1 MELITRFNNVSF
13 ADIDKA
19 FKNTKMK
26 MLECVRDTAQ
36 NESAFPFKVSDGKI
50 VITEDVLAIV
60 FDALDYQ
67 MYGVFQR
74 IAADVVLDM
83 LVPDVTKVDDK
94 VAAWLEGCG
103 AIDAEGNV
111 KVMRDD
117 VR

>member
-13 ADIDKA
+13 SDIDKA
-19 FKNTKMK
+19 FVNTKMK
-26 MLECVRDTAQ
+26 MLEEVKDIAQ
-36 NESAFPFKVSDGKI
+36 GADVFPFKIDDGKI

-60 FDALDYQ
+60 FDALDYE

-83 LVPDVTKVDDK
+83 LVPDMTKVNDEVVK
-94 VAAWLEGCG
+94 WLEWCG

>member
-1 MELITRFNNVSF
+1 MELIDRFNNVSF

-19 FKNTKMK
+19 FVNTKMR
-26 MLECVRDTAQ
+26 MLECVRDAAQ
-36 NESAFPFKVSDGKI
+36 KDNPFPFKLSDGKI

-60 FDALDYQ
+60 LDMLDDE

-74 IAADVVLDM
+74 IAADVILDM
-83 LVPDVTKVDDK
+83 LVPNMTKVDDK

-103 AIDAEGNV
+103 AIDADGNV

-117 VR
+117 IR